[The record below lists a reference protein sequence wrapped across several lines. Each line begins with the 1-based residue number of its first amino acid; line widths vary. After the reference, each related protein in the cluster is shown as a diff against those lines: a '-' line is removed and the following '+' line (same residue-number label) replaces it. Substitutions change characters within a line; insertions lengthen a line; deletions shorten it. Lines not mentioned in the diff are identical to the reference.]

1 MSHLITERK
10 QFITI
15 AQTIHYNRKK
25 QVNISKSLIQ
35 RKHQVL
41 MEALAVIMKVT
52 HESLPETSET
62 VSFSHETT
70 VMYAS
75 TEEGIMHLKT
85 ATLPLMAFW
94 SSTRTVYGS
103 RKTKHRKIVQVTQ
116 R

>member
-1 MSHLITERK
+1 
-10 QFITI
+10 
-15 AQTIHYNRKK
+15 
-25 QVNISKSLIQ
+25 
-35 RKHQVL
+35 
-41 MEALAVIMKVT
+41 MKLTGKEKAKV
-52 HESLPETSET
+52 LPETSET

-103 RKTKHRKIVQVTQ
+103 RKTKHRKMRVYL
-116 R
+116 

>member
-1 MSHLITERK
+1 MEFS
-10 QFITI
+10 
-15 AQTIHYNRKK
+15 KK
-25 QVNISKSLIQ
+25 EKEKDI
-35 RKHQVL
+35 
-41 MEALAVIMKVT
+41 
-52 HESLPETSET
+52 PETSET

-103 RKTKHRKIVQVTQ
+103 RKTKHRNIRVYLQVEDVSIISLSCTVW
-116 R
+116 

>member
-1 MSHLITERK
+1 MEQSGHH
-10 QFITI
+10 FTI
-15 AQTIHYNRKK
+15 INSKK
-25 QVNISKSLIQ
+25 APSTGEKENELVW
-35 RKHQVL
+35 
-41 MEALAVIMKVT
+41 KVT
-52 HESLPETSET
+52 QKDLPETSET

-103 RKTKHRKIVQVTQ
+103 RKTKHRKILKVIQMQ
-116 R
+116 HQADK